1 MINKEIIVSKYF
13 IISLILLLFNDFYL
27 KDVFHNFLTG
37 KLSDLSGLFIFPL
50 FWYSIFKKK
59 KLLIYWLTAVMFI
72 LWKSP
77 IATNLILGW
86 NDLNI
91 YQISR
96 IVDYSDFFAL
106 AVLPISYFYRP
117 KSINYSFRISI
128 RPEVTIFVL
137 TAFSF
142 LATAGIH
149 GNFGEFNFNAS
160 KKEVNRAIKNVLI
173 THPRLIIPDT
183 LQMYTAEYKNANQL
197 AKNRLSEISADSVSF
212 HMLYDNR
219 ILWFKFS
226 GAQDDWEE
234 KGCTLGLISISDKND
249 VSIKHNGSEIPKAER
264 ILIREFFQKV
274 MVRKIDSIINNDVIQ

>member
-1 MINKEIIVSKYF
+1 MINKDIIVSKYF
-13 IISLILLLFNDFYL
+13 LIFLFLLLFNDFYL
-27 KDVFHNFLTG
+27 KDVFHNFFTG

-50 FWYSIFKKK
+50 FWFAIFNEIKK
-59 KLLIYWLTAVMFI
+59 LIYWITAVLFI

-77 IATNLILGW
+77 VSNVLILYW

-96 IVDYSDFFAL
+96 VVDYSDLFAL
-106 AVLPISYFYRP
+106 VILPISYFYKA
-117 KSINYSFRISI
+117 KSIKNKFPFSM
-128 RPEVTIFVL
+128 RPEIAIVIL
-137 TAFSF
+137 AAFSF
-142 LATAGIH
+142 FATAGTH

-160 KKEVNRAIKNVLI
+160 KKEVNKAIKNVLI
-173 THPRLIIPDT
+173 THPSLIIPDT
-183 LQMYTAEYKNANQL
+183 LRNYTAEYKNANPL
-197 AKNRLSEISADSVSF
+197 AKNRLSEMSADSVSF
-212 HMLYDNR
+212 HILYDNR

-234 KGCTLGLISISDKND
+234 KGCTLHLISISDKND

-274 MVRKIDSIINNDVIQ
+274 MVRKIDSIINKDVIQ